1 MENWLPEGAAAVA
14 AITVAA
20 ILVYWVVRRR
30 VGARSRSVDQVVKQ
44 IGFEYL
50 SNLVIPN
57 GEGGEIL
64 IDHLVLTAEGLLV
77 IDVKEV
83 RGKVFGSDKMQEW
96 TVITSDRRFTFPNPQ
111 PGLYDRI
118 AAVRQIVRQVPV
130 AGKILFVDEAEF
142 TKGVPSLVCKLDDL
156 LRDYVENDRLA
167 AKAKVEAFM
176 PHWEEIVQ
184 LSHAQAAG

>member
-1 MENWLPEGAAAVA
+1 MQNWLPEGAAAVA
-14 AITVAA
+14 AVTVAVV
-20 ILVYWVVRRR
+20 LVYWVVRRR

-96 TVITSDRRFTFPNPQ
+96 TVITSDRRFTFSNPQ

-130 AGKILFVDEAEF
+130 AGKILFLDEAEF

-184 LSHAQAAG
+184 LSQGQLAG

>member
-1 MENWLPEGAAAVA
+1 MENWLPEGVAAAAAV
-14 AITVAA
+14 TVAA
-20 ILVYWVVRRR
+20 LLVYWVVRRR
-30 VGARSRSVDQVVKQ
+30 VAARSRSVDQVVKQ

-130 AGKILFVDEAEF
+130 AGKILFLDEAEF

-176 PHWEEIVQ
+176 PHWEEIVELSQVQ
-184 LSHAQAAG
+184 LAG

>member
-184 LSHAQAAG
+184 LSQAQAAS